1 VAPEPR
7 SSRRKVV
14 IVGGGFAGAASAR
27 ALRRAD
33 VEVTLVDR
41 TNHHLFQPLLYQ
53 VAAGGLS
60 EGECAATIRT
70 MFRRQSNTTV
80 LMAEVTGIDVARR
93 SVELDTGEQ
102 LQYDSLILA
111 GGAETSY
118 FGHDEWAEV
127 APGLKTLADA
137 IALRDRIFGAFEQ
150 AERATDEVA
159 REEWL
164 GFVVVGG
171 GPTGVEVSGQL
182 AILAQHTLEHDFRRV
197 DTRRAR
203 VVLVDA
209 GQRVLPAFNEKLSA
223 EAARELASLG
233 VVIRE
238 GALATAIDERGI
250 EVKVGD
256 SNERIA
262 ARTVIW
268 AAGVRAAGLASIAAR
283 ATGAT
288 IDRGGRI
295 EVGEDCSVSG
305 HPEISVIGDM
315 ACHPGPEGKP
325 LPGMATVAIQ
335 QARHVAKA
343 IKAGEPGASTPFR
356 YLDKGA
362 LAVVGRGKAVC
373 EVRGR
378 GISGRPAFY
387 MYLGVHLYY
396 LSGVLG
402 HRFAVLRAW
411 IEARFGIRGEQVI
424 KAGLPPGP
432 SADDENIARRQTD
445 SARK

>member
-1 VAPEPR
+1 MPAER
-7 SSRRKVV
+7 DSKGRRKVV
-14 IVGGGFAGAASAR
+14 IVGGGFGGAAAAR
-27 ALRRAD
+27 ALRGAD
-33 VEVTLVDR
+33 LAVTLVDR

-53 VAAGGLS
+53 VATGGLS

-70 MFRRQSNTTV
+70 MLKRQSNATV
-80 LMAEVTGIDVARR
+80 LMTEVTGIDAASRWV
-93 SVELDTGEQ
+93 VLDTGEQ
-102 LQYDSLILA
+102 LDYDSLILA

-118 FGHDEWAEV
+118 FGRDEWADV

-137 IALRDRIFGAFEQ
+137 VELRDRIFGAFEQ
-150 AERATDEVA
+150 AERAREDAA

-164 GFVVVGG
+164 SFVVVGG

-182 AILAQHTLEHDFRRV
+182 AILAQHTLRHDFRRI
-197 DTRRAR
+197 DTRKAR

-209 GQRVLPAFNEKLSA
+209 GQRLVPAFNEKLSA
-223 EAARELASLG
+223 RAAQELASLG

-238 GALATAIDERGI
+238 GALATAIDEQGI

-256 SNERIA
+256 STERIA

-268 AAGVRAAGLASIAAR
+268 AAGVKAAGLAAIAAR
-283 ATGAT
+283 ATGAKT
-288 IDRGGRI
+288 DRGGRI
-295 EVGEDCSVSG
+295 EVGEDCTVSG

-343 IKAGEPGASTPFR
+343 IKAGGPGASTPFR

-373 EVRGR
+373 EIRGR
-378 GISGRPAFY
+378 GISGRLAFY
-387 MYLGVHLYY
+387 MYLSIHLYY

-402 HRFAVLRAW
+402 HRIAVLRSW

-424 KAGLPPGP
+424 EAELPASAGEGALKRP
-432 SADDENIARRQTD
+432 RRP
-445 SARK
+445 A